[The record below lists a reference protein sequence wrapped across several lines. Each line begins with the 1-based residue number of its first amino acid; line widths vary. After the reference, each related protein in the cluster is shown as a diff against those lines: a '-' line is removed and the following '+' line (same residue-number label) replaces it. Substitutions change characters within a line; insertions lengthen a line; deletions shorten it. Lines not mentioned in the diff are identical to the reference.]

1 MTIQSKRA
9 VPLTCSFR
17 PCILVSETHHP
28 FLGEVG
34 VFANALERIARYG
47 FYGAAGIAGVPDGG
61 ERRQIADIVTTS
73 GLSLTYWTS
82 FVLVA
87 QHLNLSA
94 LDPEL
99 RARSVSTIKRQMDD
113 ALECGASALGVLSGP
128 DPGPAARPAALEALC
143 DSLRELATAGANRL
157 TVVIEPLDREIHKKG
172 LLGPMSDSV
181 AVLDKVAATAPA
193 VKLGWDSGHVTLNKE
208 QLADSLALA
217 KPFISEVH
225 ISNPVLDAASPSFG
239 DSHIPLGSPGR
250 LTLDGM
256 ATILRLLRDAGLLAR
271 PELGVAVEIRT
282 PPGGDPWTTERMG
295 RDALLAA
302 MERICSEGQST

>member
-1 MTIQSKRA
+1 MTTQSERA
-9 VPLTCSFR
+9 GPLTSSFR

-28 FLGEVG
+28 FLGAVG
-34 VFANALERIARYG
+34 VFANALERIARDG

-73 GLSLTYWTS
+73 GMSLTYWTS
-82 FVLVA
+82 FVLAA

-113 ALECGASALGVLSGP
+113 AMECGASALGVLSGP

-143 DSLRELATAGANRL
+143 DSLRELATAGAHRL

-181 AVLDKVAATAPA
+181 AVLDKV
-193 VKLGWDSGHVTLNKE
+193 
-208 QLADSLALA
+208 
-217 KPFISEVH
+217 
-225 ISNPVLDAASPSFG
+225 
-239 DSHIPLGSPGR
+239 
-250 LTLDGM
+250 
-256 ATILRLLRDAGLLAR
+256 
-271 PELGVAVEIRT
+271 
-282 PPGGDPWTTERMG
+282 
-295 RDALLAA
+295 
-302 MERICSEGQST
+302 